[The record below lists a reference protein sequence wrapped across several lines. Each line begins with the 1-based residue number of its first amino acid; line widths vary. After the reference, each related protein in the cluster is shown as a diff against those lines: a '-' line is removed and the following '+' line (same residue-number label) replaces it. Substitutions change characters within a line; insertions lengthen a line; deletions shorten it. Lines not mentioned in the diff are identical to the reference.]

1 MTGSAAKGAESTG
14 MQVVPDLDKRLAKF
28 RPGPATMMIHLALS
42 DLPDWHAGAEL
53 RRFAYVHL
61 APSMGALAKAKREG
75 KARHIGVANF
85 NIAMVEEA
93 MRLCPEPLAVLLTIV
108 LTFFG
113 AAACYRLRLHMNVS
127 FFADMLPPPLR
138 ARMGLGR
145 TFQVPRPLGGLTVFE
160 NALVGSMRAAG
171 LSGRHAYGA
180 AYEALDVTGM
190 AGQANT
196 TAGSLR
202 LLDRKRL
209 ELARALAMRPRVLLL
224 DEIAGGLSDP
234 ETEALIGTIRAVN
247 EGGTAIVWVE
257 HVLRVLTAVVTRL
270 VCLAGGQVI
279 ADGAPSD
286 VLASDAVRTAFL
298 GGGVL

>member
-1 MTGSAAKGAESTG
+1 MSVPALEVADVAKSYGSLSVLRSVSLTVAPGEAVGVVGPNGAGKTTLLDLLSGTGRC
-14 MQVVPDLDKRLAKF
+14 D
-28 RPGPATMMIHLALS
+28 
-42 DLPDWHAGAEL
+42 AG
-53 RRFAYVHL
+53 R
-61 APSMGALAKAKREG
+61 
-75 KARHIGVANF
+75 
-85 NIAMVEEA
+85 
-93 MRLCPEPLAVLLTIV
+93 VLLHGRDVT
-108 LTFFG
+108 
-113 AAACYRLRLHMNVS
+113 R
-127 FFADMLPPPLR
+127 LPPPLR

-145 TFQVPRPLGGLTVFE
+145 TFQVPRPLGHLTVFE

-171 LSGRHAYGA
+171 LHGRHAYGT
-180 AYEALDVTGM
+180 AYEALALTGM
-190 AGQANT
+190 TDHANSR
-196 TAGSLR
+196 AGSLR

-247 EGGTAIVWVE
+247 SAGTAIIWVE

-279 ADGAPSD
+279 ADGPPSD
-286 VLASDAVRTAFL
+286 VLASDAVKAAFL

>member
-1 MTGSAAKGAESTG
+1 VSPAALEVTAVAKSYGS
-14 MQVVPDLDKRLAKF
+14 
-28 RPGPATMMIHLALS
+28 LS
-42 DLPDWHAGAEL
+42 VLSS
-53 RRFAYVHL
+53 V
-61 APSMGALAKAKREG
+61 S
-75 KARHIGVANF
+75 
-85 NIAMVEEA
+85 
-93 MRLCPEPLAVLLTIV
+93 LAVAAGEAVGVVGPNGAGKTTLLDLLTGTGRCDAGRV
-108 LTFFG
+108 L
-113 AAACYRLRLHMNVS
+113 LHGRDVTR
-127 FFADMLPPPLR
+127 LPPPTR

-145 TFQVPRPLGGLTVFE
+145 TFQVPRPLGNLTVFE
-160 NALVGSMRAAG
+160 NALVGAMRAAG
-171 LSGRHAYGA
+171 LRGRHAYRA
-180 AYEALDVTGM
+180 AYEALALTGM

-196 TAGSLR
+196 QAGSLR

-224 DEIAGGLSDP
+224 DEIAGGLSDA

-247 EGGTAIVWVE
+247 SAGTAIIWVE

-270 VCLAGGQVI
+270 ICLADGQII